1 MCKKYSSVKLNC
13 KQLKT
18 IKHFTVHQK
27 YTEKFRHFSQTIKSL
42 PSLSEQRQSNITPVK
57 AKEINILSKICYLLN
72 AKFMQPKFYRFYK
85 TTYTPSLFLYL
96 CVIIMIIFLPVSLSY
111 SVPASPTSL
120 SLTSARTSSYKFVS
134 KRQQFMNLKLLR
146 HMGEKILR
154 SGGVVT
160 QLFDAIEFS
169 VVHERSIPYL
179 NIQYFIGY
187 NRSLWL
193 TLTPCT
199 NVLNRVEFSA
209 SSTYN
214 APWEESKT
222 HALRVTKSE
231 MYRSNWPFQKV
242 CIELFPGEKYP
253 PKYTLTNHNDTI
265 LHSQRSRIHY
275 AQNKYNADSLNIRLY
290 GGSLGDAYNVRL
302 STRCSPGHAYDG
314 YPMLDKSPNISVCLI
329 ENTNDTLDIS
339 WNQVENGGMQINY
352 CVVVNADEN
361 LYYRCTAMARLNQSS
376 NYETKEKLKRPKVF
390 RDTDHFRP
398 ELIDNY
404 VYKCTNKSITRI
416 RLSPVLTRV
425 LNQLSMN
432 NSLKL
437 FINIYAVNKLVDVS
451 SAYPVKIIQHYIEKC
466 ETRRH
471 VNDIQVSYEP
481 YIFKLLWNSDVSF
494 QWKSSRK
501 TVQLY
506 YQPCNLPMDKSINYT
521 ISLIRQSFSENV
533 SESPEM
539 KKLCEYS
546 IINHHVLQMC
556 LNSSTDGVYFLQLN
570 GDVKFKNGV
579 PVGRYFFLTSN
590 ATNLLPKKPKHTDY
604 PTDIFSI
611 TIQPSSSQT
620 IFQIPPFILH
630 NSRHYHFTAKHRVK
644 RNNHGYYS
652 RQMRSRQ
659 KLTKRLSNFMST
671 KINRYLMKSS
681 IPSVLLNHHHHHHHR
696 HYVSKHMENIPN
708 FLKRRSLRN
717 SMKNGFHIGVDCTL
731 HQLYISLTIHINP
744 QNYWIYTLPL
754 ACHLTNNLTFL
765 WIYINN
771 MEPLRH

>member
-231 MYRSNWPFQKV
+231 MYRSNWPFQK
-242 CIELFPGEKYP
+242 
-253 PKYTLTNHNDTI
+253 
-265 LHSQRSRIHY
+265 RSRIHY

-339 WNQVENGGMQINY
+339 WNQMKI
-352 CVVVNADEN
+352 
-361 LYYRCTAMARLNQSS
+361 
-376 NYETKEKLKRPKVF
+376 F
-390 RDTDHFRP
+390 ITD
-398 ELIDNY
+398 
-404 VYKCTNKSITRI
+404 
-416 RLSPVLTRV
+416 VLRW
-425 LNQLSMN
+425 Q
-432 NSLKL
+432 
-437 FINIYAVNKLVDVS
+437 D
-451 SAYPVKIIQHYIEKC
+451 
-466 ETRRH
+466 
-471 VNDIQVSYEP
+471 
-481 YIFKLLWNSDVSF
+481 
-494 QWKSSRK
+494 
-501 TVQLY
+501 
-506 YQPCNLPMDKSINYT
+506 
-521 ISLIRQSFSENV
+521 
-533 SESPEM
+533 
-539 KKLCEYS
+539 
-546 IINHHVLQMC
+546 
-556 LNSSTDGVYFLQLN
+556 
-570 GDVKFKNGV
+570 
-579 PVGRYFFLTSN
+579 
-590 ATNLLPKKPKHTDY
+590 
-604 PTDIFSI
+604 
-611 TIQPSSSQT
+611 
-620 IFQIPPFILH
+620 
-630 NSRHYHFTAKHRVK
+630 
-644 RNNHGYYS
+644 
-652 RQMRSRQ
+652 
-659 KLTKRLSNFMST
+659 
-671 KINRYLMKSS
+671 
-681 IPSVLLNHHHHHHHR
+681 
-696 HYVSKHMENIPN
+696 
-708 FLKRRSLRN
+708 
-717 SMKNGFHIGVDCTL
+717 
-731 HQLYISLTIHINP
+731 
-744 QNYWIYTLPL
+744 
-754 ACHLTNNLTFL
+754 
-765 WIYINN
+765 
-771 MEPLRH
+771 